1 MMNENVLKND
11 MRQWFKQIANNNLNV
26 EEQMRQHILENKAL
40 VRNINKLFKQRN
52 ITGVKRIISNHIQL
66 KLLNITYE
74 QCQQINVVKKEDA
87 QPKCI
92 KCKHILTLPSKQI
105 KSSTR
110 RKCMYCNNDVAPFA
124 KTVCVECYN
133 QVEVEYDW

>member
-1 MMNENVLKND
+1 MMNENILRYD
-11 MRQWFKQIANNNLNV
+11 MRQWFKQIANDNLDV
-26 EEQMRQHILENKAL
+26 EEQMRQHILENKDL
-40 VRNINKLFKQRN
+40 VRNINKLFIQRN
-52 ITGVKRIISNHIQL
+52 IAGVKRMISNHIQL
-66 KLLNITYE
+66 KFSNITCE
-74 QCQQINVVKKEDA
+74 HCQQINVIKKEDA

-92 KCKHILTLPSKQI
+92 KCEQILALSSKQT

-124 KTVCVECYN
+124 KTVCIECYN